1 MKSKNN
7 RQALSLKKSRRVKGG
22 SGNSNKQKNMAE
34 KIVLGDPYL
43 LNYML
48 EYTKID
54 IPFVVVIK
62 YTESD
67 GDDTIYGKG
76 TKDNYKSEI
85 IKTILDNQYEE
96 LIEDVFDKKIT
107 NTKQKL
113 IDIVHKRFYFYEY
126 WEAKAFVSGEWIDVD
141 ISLDEIVEIYI
152 SKNNINFDSSSN
164 NSGSNNSSSY
174 NSSSY
179 NSGTDESD

>member
-1 MKSKNN
+1 
-7 RQALSLKKSRRVKGG
+7 
-22 SGNSNKQKNMAE
+22 MAE

-152 SKNNINFDSSSN
+152 SKITLILTVVVIIVAVIIVVVITAVVIIVVLMKVIS
-164 NSGSNNSSSY
+164 
-174 NSSSY
+174 
-179 NSGTDESD
+179 